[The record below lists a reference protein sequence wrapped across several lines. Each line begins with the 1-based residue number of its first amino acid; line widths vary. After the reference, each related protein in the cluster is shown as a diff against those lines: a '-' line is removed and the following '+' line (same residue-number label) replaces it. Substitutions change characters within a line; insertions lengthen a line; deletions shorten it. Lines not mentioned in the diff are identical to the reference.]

1 MRVDHNWLVPRFGGE
16 YYSEKPPFY
25 FWILIMSQS
34 LLGKTT
40 VSMVLPSM
48 ISAILCVLLIYLF
61 GIRII
66 KEHYAFLA
74 GLILAT
80 CGLFFG
86 LAIFLRMDMLLTTLA
101 TAASIAFY
109 QGYRQDDQKVQ
120 GRWYY
125 SFYILMAM
133 AILIKG
139 PTGFLMPFVTAIVF
153 LALQGKWSEF
163 KKIKLLQGLGIVFG
177 VIALWALAL
186 ILTGQQAYAYHL
198 FVLQTLGRA
207 VNSFAHKEPI
217 YFYLK
222 EFPLSF
228 LPWTIFLISSLWY
241 AVRQRKKLTDVD
253 RYLLCWLVAPFIL
266 MSLFS
271 GKIVIYLL
279 PIFPPGALLVARLFE
294 RVGEKEASPSYV
306 VIPSI
311 ITWLLLM
318 VIIFVLPKEIQGIP
332 LRSLMKPAFVPYVAL
347 GLLAVFGLVRKKFQ
361 WMPIVIAGMFSIF
374 LSVLMWNVLPGV
386 SAGYTKRPMAMEL
399 KRLHE
404 QGIRHIVAYRYY
416 QPESMGYYTGFI
428 VKGIPDRAL
437 AGYLRTY
444 RDAVVL
450 SDEDNLNQLQSQYKM
465 EKVYGVNGDIL
476 VKQRP

>member
-16 YYSEKPPFY
+16 YYSEKPPVY
-25 FWILIMSQS
+25 FWILTLSQS
-34 LLGKTT
+34 LLGKSTF
-40 VSMVLPSM
+40 SMVLPSAF
-48 ISAILCVLLIYLF
+48 SAVLCVLLIYLF
-61 GIRII
+61 GIRIF

-86 LAIFLRMDMLLTTLA
+86 LAIFLRMDMLLATLA

-109 QGYRQDDQKVQ
+109 QGYRQNDQRVKV
-120 GRWYY
+120 RCYY

-139 PTGFLMPFVTAIVF
+139 PTGFLMPFFTAIVF
-153 LALQGKWSEF
+153 LALQGNWSEF
-163 KKIKLLQGLGIVFG
+163 KRIKLLRGLGIVLG

-186 ILTGQQAYAYHL
+186 ILTGQREYAYHL

-217 YFYLK
+217 YYYLK
-222 EFPLSF
+222 EFPISF
-228 LPWTIFLISSLWY
+228 LPWTFFLISSLWY
-241 AVRQRKKLTDVD
+241 AFRQREKLTDID
-253 RYLLCWLVAPFIL
+253 RYLLCWLIAPFIL

-271 GKIVIYLL
+271 GKLSIYLL

-318 VIIFVLPKEIQGIP
+318 TIIFILPKQIQGIP
-332 LRSLMKPAFVPYVAL
+332 LRSLMKPAFVPYAAL

-361 WMPIVIAGMFSIF
+361 WMPIIIAGMFF
-374 LSVLMWNVLPGV
+374 VLLSVLMWNVLPGV

-399 KRLHE
+399 KRLHD
-404 QGIRHIVAYRYY
+404 QGSRHIVAYRYY
-416 QPESMGYYTGFI
+416 QPESMGYYTGLMI
-428 VKGIPDRAL
+428 KGIPGQAL
-437 AGYLRTY
+437 AGYLHTH

-450 SDEDNLNQLQSQYKM
+450 SDESNLNQLQSQYKM
-465 EKVYGVNGDIL
+465 EKIYGVNGDIL
-476 VKQRP
+476 VKQKP